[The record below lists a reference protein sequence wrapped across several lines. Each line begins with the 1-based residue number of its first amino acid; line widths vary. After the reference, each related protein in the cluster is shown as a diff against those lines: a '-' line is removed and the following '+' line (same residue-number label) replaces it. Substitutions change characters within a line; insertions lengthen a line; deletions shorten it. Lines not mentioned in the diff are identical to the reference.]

1 MIRRIIIFEAE
12 LLLLLANPNRLNS
25 ATLRIVYDTS
35 IIFFFHILFLKTAN
49 KTVPNRIRI

>member
-25 ATLRIVYDTS
+25 ATLRIAYDTS
-35 IIFFFHILFLKTAN
+35 IIFFFHILFLKNCEQNGAE
-49 KTVPNRIRI
+49 